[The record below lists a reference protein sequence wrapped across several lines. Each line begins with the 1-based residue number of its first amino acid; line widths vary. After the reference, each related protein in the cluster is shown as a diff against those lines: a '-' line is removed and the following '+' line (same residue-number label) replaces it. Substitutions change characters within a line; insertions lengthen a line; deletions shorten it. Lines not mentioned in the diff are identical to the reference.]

1 MFRRSTAMQTSAKK
15 YWRKFETALTTK
27 QRILGIDPGSRL
39 TGFGVVDFVGDK
51 AIYVASGTVKST
63 DGAFADRLRQIF
75 ELVGAI
81 VDEFRPD
88 IVSVESVFMHKNAGS
103 ALKLGHAR
111 AAAICATFA
120 HGAEVFE
127 YAPRAIKQAVV
138 GTGAATKEQVQHMVV
153 SILSLDGVPAPDA
166 ADALA
171 AALCHGHQRRM
182 QEQLGTAIAGAR

>member
-1 MFRRSTAMQTSAKK
+1 MKTR
-15 YWRKFETALTTK
+15 

-51 AIYVASGTVKST
+51 PSYVASGTVKSM

-75 ELVGAI
+75 ESVGSI
-81 VDEFRPD
+81 VNEYKPD
-88 IVSVESVFMHKNAGS
+88 IVSIESVFMHKNPGS

-111 AAAICATFA
+111 AAALCATFEL
-120 HGAEVFE
+120 GAEVYE

-138 GTGAATKEQVQHMVV
+138 GTGAASKEQVQHMVV
-153 SILSLDGVPAPDA
+153 SILALDGVPAADA

-171 AALCHGHQRRM
+171 AALCHGQQRRLHA
-182 QEQLGTAIAGAR
+182 QLGTGKAIASAR